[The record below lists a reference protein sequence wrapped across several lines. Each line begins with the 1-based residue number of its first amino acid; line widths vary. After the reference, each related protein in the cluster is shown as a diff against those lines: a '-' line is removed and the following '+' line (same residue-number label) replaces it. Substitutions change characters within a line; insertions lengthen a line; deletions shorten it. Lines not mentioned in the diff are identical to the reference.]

1 MSYTTSSTS
10 ATTVADLRNWIINE
24 LVRVA
29 NAFTTESQTTTI
41 PVLTAAPAKPQIGQ
55 IVFADGSNWN
65 PNSGRGLYYYDTGG
79 WVHIA

>member
-1 MSYTTSSTS
+1 MSYSPSSSS
-10 ATTVADLRNWIINE
+10 ATTASDLRNWISNE

-29 NAFTTESQTTTI
+29 NAFTTESQTTTL

-55 IVFADGSNWN
+55 IVFADGTNWN
-65 PNSGRGLYYYDTGG
+65 PSSGRGLYYYDTGG

>member
-1 MSYTTSSTS
+1 MSYNPSASS
-10 ATTVADLRNWIINE
+10 ATTISDLRNWIGNE

-29 NAFTTESQTTTI
+29 NAFTTESQTTTL

-55 IVFADGSNWN
+55 IVFADGTNWN
-65 PNSGRGLYYYDTGG
+65 PSSGRGLYYYDTGG

>member
-10 ATTVADLRNWIINE
+10 ATTVADLRNWISNE

>member
-10 ATTVADLRNWIINE
+10 ATTVADLRNWISNE

-41 PVLTAAPAKPQIGQ
+41 PVLSAAPAKPQIGQ